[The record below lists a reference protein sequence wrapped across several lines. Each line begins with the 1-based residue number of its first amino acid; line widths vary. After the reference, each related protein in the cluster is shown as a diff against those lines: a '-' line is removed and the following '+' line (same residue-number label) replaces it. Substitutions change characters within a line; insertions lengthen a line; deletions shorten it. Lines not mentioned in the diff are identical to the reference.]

1 MVWLLTD
8 SGERQMPDAAAES
21 GSLWLSPEDMT
32 AATGW
37 ELKPEGL
44 CLGEVCV
51 PVPPGQAD
59 GMVRDGKINAAGF
72 WRHMGWPVA
81 SSDDG
86 EAWLLGEGAETR
98 RSSLEALTAPDF
110 TLPDLDGVQHSLSAE
125 RGKKVFLATWASW

>member
-8 SGERQMPDAAAES
+8 SGERQMPDAVLDD
-21 GSLWLSPEDMT
+21 GGLWLSPEDMT

-51 PVPPGQAD
+51 SATPGGFA
-59 GMVRDGKINAAGF
+59 RDGKIDAAAF

-86 EAWLLGEGAETR
+86 SAWILGEGAETR
-98 RSSLEALTAPDF
+98 RSSLESLMAPDF
-110 TLPDLDGVQHSLSAE
+110 TLPDLEGVQHALSGQ

>member
-8 SGERQMPDAAAES
+8 SGERQMPDAVLDD
-21 GSLWLSPEDMT
+21 GGLWLSPEDMT

-51 PVPPGQAD
+51 SATPGGFA
-59 GMVRDGKINAAGF
+59 RDGEDRRAAAF

-86 EAWLLGEGAETR
+86 SAWLLGEGAED
-98 RSSLEALTAPDF
+98 APVLT
-110 TLPDLDGVQHSLSAE
+110 
-125 RGKKVFLATWASW
+125 